1 MTTILWIIVAIILVV
16 IFVIALYR
24 AIKMSVRV
32 VPQEKRL
39 VIYQLGTFSRVAGPG
54 PVRVIPG
61 LDQVVKTIEV
71 RDHLYEVTVPGVF
84 AYGVPN
90 ELTLSLWCSF
100 DLVQAAAGDRD
111 KLMRFVQVSEAE
123 RRDQVRVKMH
133 EALVRQIAGLQERM
147 PLPDKA
153 TLLERVVAL
162 APGSPRYN
170 EFLKCLKYDLDK
182 VLPSIGVVVSAEHPI
197 VLTGRNI
204 SDEIIGAIKRRHG
217 RELDSEWLMN
227 YAQELRRRFPGMS
240 NTMLAQILLSIE
252 GIDVGRIQKLLLEQ
266 EEGAQAEVEFEMSGA
281 GESGPNVIAKPKPKP
296 QKHEAVQV
304 PQPLKSQDWDVLK
317 PVPRADGEQRLSA

>member
-1 MTTILWIIVAIILVV
+1 MTTILWTIVAIILAG
-16 IFVIALYR
+16 IFLIALYKL
-24 AIKMSVRV
+24 ITMTFQV

-61 LDQVVKTIEV
+61 LDKVVKTIEV
-71 RDHLYEVTVPGVF
+71 RDHLHEVTVPGIF

-100 DLVQAAAGDRD
+100 DLVQAAAGDRG

-153 TLLERVVAL
+153 TLLERVIAL
-162 APGSPRYN
+162 AAGSQRYN
-170 EFLKCLKYDLDK
+170 EFLKCLKYDLDRI
-182 VLPSIGVVVSAEHPI
+182 LPSIGVVLSTEHPI

-204 SDEIIGAIKRRHG
+204 SDEIIDAIRRHRG
-217 RELDSEWLMN
+217 REMDSEWLMN
-227 YAQELRRRFPGMS
+227 YAQELRQRFPGMS
-240 NTMLAQILLSIE
+240 NTMLAQMLLSIE
-252 GIDVGRIQKLLLEQ
+252 GIDVGNVQRLLLEQ
-266 EEGAQAEVEFEMSGA
+266 EEGVEAEVEFEMSGE
-281 GESGPNVIAKPKPKP
+281 GQVGPNIIAKPKPKP
-296 QKHEAVQV
+296 PKQEAAPV
-304 PQPLKSQDWDVLK
+304 PRPLKSQDWDVLK
-317 PVPRADGEQRLSA
+317 PVPREDGEQRLSA